1 MTAGTP
7 GHQYTGTPVHRY
19 TGMAV
24 GRPSDGLVK
33 VVVRTNFCVP
43 LGPRAAGG
51 GPSGTQ
57 KLINKNLFEAKTWR
71 KPSENLTKTSRKPGE
86 NLAKTSR
93 KVVLRGRSC

>member
-1 MTAGTP
+1 MSVSILFSIFTYPSGQLFDD
-7 GHQYTGTPVHRY
+7 GRDTGTPVHRY
-19 TGMAV
+19 TGTP

-57 KLINKNLFEAKTWR
+57 KLINKKFLK
-71 KPSENLTKTSRKPGE
+71 RKPGE
-86 NLAKTSR
+86 NLAKT
-93 KVVLRGRSC
+93 

>member
-1 MTAGTP
+1 MYQILATDGRRTDVGRP
-7 GHQYTGTPVHRY
+7 GHRDTGTLVHRY
-19 TGMAV
+19 TGTAV

-57 KLINKNLFEAKTWR
+57 KLINKNLFEAKT
-71 KPSENLTKTSRKPGE
+71 
-86 NLAKTSR
+86 
-93 KVVLRGRSC
+93 